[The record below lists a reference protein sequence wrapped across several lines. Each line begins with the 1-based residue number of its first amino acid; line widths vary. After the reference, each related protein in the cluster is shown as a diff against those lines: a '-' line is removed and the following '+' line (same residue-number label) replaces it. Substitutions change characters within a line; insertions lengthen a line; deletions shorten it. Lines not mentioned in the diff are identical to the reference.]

1 MLIKRKTPA
10 DWIWFF
16 VFFFIIVGGSVFHVL
31 FFTPKNSL
39 EMYQE
44 LHFADSFEDVQSH
57 ILDGYENNFTEED
70 FTYIQANT
78 ANRVGQFT
86 LMEFGEM
93 SYVIMTS
100 PGTERLKILAVEA
113 LPEDVREFFLELGT
127 EEF

>member
-16 VFFFIIVGGSVFHVL
+16 VFCFIIVGGSVFHVL

-44 LHFADSFEDVQSH
+44 LHFADSFEDVQSL

-86 LMEFGEM
+86 LMEFGET